1 MEKRRP
7 HYPLEVV
14 RGLAADPATCRL
26 TRSAVEGGAV
36 MGFSVAEVRAVVA
49 ALGRGDFYK
58 SITTYHG
65 ATLWQDVYRPS
76 TARGPVYLKV
86 TVLEGLLVVSF
97 KAR

>member
-58 SITTYHG
+58 SMTTYHD
-65 ATLWQDVYRPS
+65 ATLRKTC
-76 TARGPVYLKV
+76 TARQRPAGRS
-86 TVLEGLLVVSF
+86 TS
-97 KAR
+97 R